1 MADIDFK
8 LERAVFAEVSDEDED
23 DEEVALVPAS
33 TKPATTTMALKSRRG
48 DDDDNGDPAK
58 EVDLVLGPGLDGGG
72 SGESE
77 KSEAQATGMMVL
89 ALLDKI
95 IGVVDRIQQSQ
106 TDLEA
111 KQETMEK
118 NMSSIQTELAKLAKS
133 HVGTAGT
140 VNKLLD
146 KVRKVNVNVKS
157 VRTDLEKQVGQ
168 IKKLENNEHELL
180 KRKNFKVLIFQ
191 DKVKPVKASKKPV
204 AAGEGGEQVLSEG
217 VEEEHGSEEEV
228 EVEEIIEESRAERI
242 KRSGLQKV
250 GELKKA
256 FSKEQMEKTRL
267 KTKENLEKTR
277 QRTKE
282 NLEKTR
288 QRTRENLEKTK
299 KSLSQKMDKLGTKM
313 TPNTQRRN
321 KIRSSR
327 EKMKKTLTPDHTVY
341 ARSKSTTYRVPPFT
355 FHVKKVRGGEIEP
368 TPEPE
373 EDEEEEQV
381 EQDEEL
387 LEGLAVQEGGLVSKV
402 EEGELVNIDSEE
414 MESLLE
420 AADHSRLVFQETV
433 RPREKAG
440 Q

>member
-1 MADIDFK
+1 MADTDFK
-8 LERAVFAEVSDEDED
+8 LERAVFAEVSDDD
-23 DEEVALVPAS
+23 DEEVSLMPAA
-33 TKPATTTMALKSRRG
+33 TKLATVSNVFKSKRG
-48 DDDDNGDPAK
+48 DDDDDDDSEE

-72 SGESE
+72 SGEAQ
-77 KSEAQATGMMVL
+77 KSEAQATGMKVL

-95 IGVVDRIQQSQ
+95 IGVVDQIQQTQ
-106 TDLEA
+106 TGLEA

-157 VRTDLEKQVGQ
+157 VRTDLEKQAGQ

-191 DKVKPVKASKKPV
+191 DKVKPVKVSKKPV
-204 AAGEGGEQVLSEG
+204 AAGEEGEQVLCEG
-217 VEEEHGSEEEV
+217 AEEERGSEDEV

-250 GELKKA
+250 DRLKMA
-256 FSKEQMEKTRL
+256 FSKEQMEKTRQ

-277 QRTKE
+277 LRTKE

-299 KSLSQKMDKLGTKM
+299 MSLGKKMGKLGTKM
-313 TPNTQRRN
+313 TPNTERRE

-327 EKMKKTLTPDHTVY
+327 EKMKKSLKPDHPIY
-341 ARSKSTTYRVPPFT
+341 ARSKSSTYRVPPFT
-355 FHVKKVRGGEIEP
+355 FHVKKVREGEIEP

-373 EDEEEEQV
+373 EEDEDEQV
-381 EQDEEL
+381 EQNEE
-387 LEGLAVQEGGLVSKV
+387 VQEEGGLVSRV
-402 EEGELVNIDSEE
+402 EEGELVSLDSPE
-414 MESLLE
+414 MEALLE
-420 AADHSRLVFQETV
+420 AADQSRLVFQETV
-433 RPREKAG
+433 RPREKAS

>member
-1 MADIDFK
+1 MADTDFK
-8 LERAVFAEVSDEDED
+8 LERAVFAEVSDDD
-23 DEEVALVPAS
+23 DEEVSLMPAA
-33 TKPATTTMALKSRRG
+33 TKTATVSKVFKSKRG
-48 DDDDNGDPAK
+48 DDDDDDDSEE
-58 EVDLVLGPGLDGGG
+58 EVDLVLGPGLDGGS
-72 SGESE
+72 SGEAQ
-77 KSEAQATGMMVL
+77 KSEAQATGMKVL

-95 IGVVDRIQQSQ
+95 IGVVDQIQQTQ
-106 TDLEA
+106 TGLEA

-157 VRTDLEKQVGQ
+157 VRTDLEKQAGQ

-191 DKVKPVKASKKPV
+191 DKVKPVKVSKKPV
-204 AAGEGGEQVLSEG
+204 AAEEEGEQVLSEG
-217 VEEEHGSEEEV
+217 AEEDRGSEEEV

-250 GELKKA
+250 DKLKMA
-256 FSKEQMEKTRL
+256 FSKEHMEKTRQ

-277 QRTKE
+277 LRTKE

-299 KSLSQKMDKLGTKM
+299 MSLGKKMGKLGTKM
-313 TPNTQRRN
+313 TPNTERRE

-327 EKMKKTLTPDHTVY
+327 EKMKKSLKPDHPIY
-341 ARSKSTTYRVPPFT
+341 ARSKSSTYRVPPFT
-355 FHVKKVRGGEIEP
+355 FHVKKVREGEIEP

-373 EDEEEEQV
+373 EEDEDKDEQV
-381 EQDEEL
+381 EQNEE
-387 LEGLAVQEGGLVSKV
+387 VQEEGGLVSRV
-402 EEGELVNIDSEE
+402 EEGELVNLESPE
-414 MESLLE
+414 MEALLE
-420 AADHSRLVFQETV
+420 AADQSRLVFQETV
-433 RPREKAG
+433 RPREKAS

>member
-1 MADIDFK
+1 MADTDFK
-8 LERAVFAEVSDEDED
+8 LERAIFAEVSDD
-23 DEEVALVPAS
+23 DEEVALVPAA
-33 TKPATTTMALKSRRG
+33 TKPATTSKVFKSKRG
-48 DDDDNGDPAK
+48 DDDDPAE

-72 SGESE
+72 SGEAQ

-89 ALLDKI
+89 ALLDHI
-95 IGVVDRIQQSQ
+95 IGVVDQIQQTQ
-106 TDLEA
+106 TGLEA

-157 VRTDLEKQVGQ
+157 VRTDLEKQAGQ

-191 DKVKPVKASKKPV
+191 DKVKPVKVSKKPE
-204 AAGEGGEQVLSEG
+204 AAGEEGEQVLSEG
-217 VEEEHGSEEEV
+217 AEEDHGSEEEV
-228 EVEEIIEESRAERI
+228 EVEEIIKESRAERI

-250 GELKKA
+250 DKLKIA
-256 FSKEQMEKTRL
+256 FSKEQMEKTKQ

-277 QRTKE
+277 LRTKE

-288 QRTRENLEKTK
+288 QRTRENLENTK
-299 KSLSQKMDKLGTKM
+299 KSLGKKMGKLGTKM
-313 TPNTQRRN
+313 TPNTERRE

-327 EKMKKTLTPDHTVY
+327 EKR
-341 ARSKSTTYRVPPFT
+341 RSKSTTYRVPPFT
-355 FHVKKVRGGEIEP
+355 FHVKKVREGEMEP

-373 EDEEEEQV
+373 EEEEEKQV
-381 EQDEEL
+381 EQNEEVQ
-387 LEGLAVQEGGLVSKV
+387 EGLAAQEGGLVSRV
-402 EEGELVNIDSEE
+402 EEGELVNLDSPE
-414 MESLLE
+414 MEALLE
-420 AADHSRLVFQETV
+420 AADQSRLAFQETV

>member
-1 MADIDFK
+1 MSDTDFK
-8 LERAVFAEVSDEDED
+8 LERAVYAEVSDD
-23 DEEVALVPAS
+23 DEEVALVAPAS
-33 TKPATTTMALKSRRG
+33 KPAKSTKVLTSKRG
-48 DDDDNGDPAK
+48 DDVDDSDS
-58 EVDLVLGPGLDGGG
+58 EVDLKLGLGLDGGS
-72 SGESE
+72 SGGVER
-77 KSEAQATGMMVL
+77 SEAQATGMMVL

-95 IGVVDRIQQSQ
+95 IGVVDQIQQTQ
-106 TDLEA
+106 TGLEA

-118 NMSSIQTELAKLAKS
+118 NMSSIQTDLAKLAKS
-133 HVGTAGT
+133 HVGTAET

-157 VRTDLEKQVGQ
+157 VRTDLEKQAGQ

-191 DKVKPVKASKKPV
+191 DKEKPVKVSKKPV
-204 AAGEGGEQVLSEG
+204 VVCEEGEQVLSEDG
-217 VEEEHGSEEEV
+217 EEVEEEV
-228 EVEEIIEESRAERI
+228 EIEEIIEESRVERI

-250 GELKKA
+250 DELKKA
-256 FSKEQMEKTRL
+256 FSKEQMEKTRQR
-267 KTKENLEKTR
+267 TKENLEKTR

-299 KSLSQKMDKLGTKM
+299 KTLGKKMGRLGTKV
-313 TPNTQRRN
+313 TPNTERRE

-355 FHVKKVRGGEIEP
+355 FHVKKIREGETEP

-373 EDEEEEQV
+373 EQV
-381 EQDEEL
+381 EQHEE
-387 LEGLAVQEGGLVSKV
+387 VQESLEVEEGVGLVSTV
-402 EEGELVNIDSEE
+402 EEGELVNLDSPE
-414 MESLLE
+414 MDALLE
-420 AADHSRLVFQETV
+420 AADHSQLVLQDTV
-433 RPREKAG
+433 RPREKAT